1 MHDTLRWAEVQTQ
14 AGVLCW
20 AVFWASFRCLIER
33 DLARAGALADR
44 AVALAA
50 ENGFGFWATA
60 GQLSQGAAL
69 VIADPGRATMLIGA
83 GLALCFQA
91 EALLRLGRTAVDRAL
106 AMTASTDLS
115 WWDAELHRIGAAVIR
130 AEGRSKAA
138 IREALARAVAIAEQ
152 QGSETFRRRAAADM
166 HAT

>member
-1 MHDTLRWAEVQTQ
+1 MHDTLRLAEAQTQ

-33 DLARAGALADR
+33 DFARAGALADR

-50 ENGFGFWATA
+50 DNGFGFWTTA

-83 GLALCFQA
+83 GLAKL
-91 EALLRLGRTAVDRAL
+91 EAL
-106 AMTASTDLS
+106 
-115 WWDAELHRIGAAVIR
+115 
-130 AEGRSKAA
+130 
-138 IREALARAVAIAEQ
+138 
-152 QGSETFRRRAAADM
+152 GSRY
-166 HAT
+166 